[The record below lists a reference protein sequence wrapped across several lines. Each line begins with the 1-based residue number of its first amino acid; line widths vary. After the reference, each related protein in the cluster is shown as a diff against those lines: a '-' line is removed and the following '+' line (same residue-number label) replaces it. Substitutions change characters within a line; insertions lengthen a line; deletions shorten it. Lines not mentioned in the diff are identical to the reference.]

1 MSKKPIPT
9 KQFNDKVKQFLDESS
24 LNSTATQA
32 TPSPQIVPL
41 ESKDHLPTTP
51 KSEPAAG
58 RKAKGRSISMT
69 DEFDKRIDQFLNEF
83 PDEGSRSQL
92 IQRAVT
98 FYIKK
103 RRVDEKQYVV

>member
-9 KQFNDKVKQFLDESS
+9 KHFNDKVKQFLDDSS
-24 LNSTATQA
+24 LNPPSVQTTSMVTDIVEPKDQSTDVKK
-32 TPSPQIVPL
+32 TPI
-41 ESKDHLPTTP
+41 T
-51 KSEPAAG
+51 G
-58 RKAKGRSISMT
+58 RKTKGRSISMT
-69 DEFDKRIDQFLNEF
+69 DEFDKKIDQFLTEF

-103 RRVDEKQYVV
+103 RRLDEKQYVV